1 VFKYLIHIE
10 PLGLLYGSAGRF
22 LSPENLVGRSGMSF
36 PPSSA
41 TVSGMFA
48 AAKKWSDVSKGRDF
62 CIAGPF
68 WAKCDAPQNFYVPT
82 PFHCLVEDD
91 NVTEVM
97 QWEKS
102 CELPYENV
110 EKPMP
115 WDDGVWAVDDRDKGL
130 RLPKNEKFQKG
141 TWMAIGDWEK
151 LQNKELPTV
160 KKEPWKSLPHLHP
173 KLQDDQRRVTTDL
186 ENGSLFLENA
196 VQMEPGTCLVYLA
209 SEPIEPGWYRFGG
222 EGHMVEVR
230 WTEIEENGTL
240 DTLLKASVGSQ
251 FALIT
256 PAVWGS
262 NRLSYRHPQT
272 LKKGD
277 AQRHELK
284 VEDSDLAVEWDVV
297 TMLTERPQAYRY
309 RLGDQKDQKPGQPKR
324 LSRGRYAVS
333 AGTVYVMEKALPSW
347 EKWTEEWFPREGP
360 SLKRWGLGLA
370 LRI

>member
-1 VFKYLIHIE
+1 MFKFLIQIE

-48 AAKKWSDVSKGRDF
+48 AAKGWSDPTKGREF

-68 WAKCDAPQNFYVPT
+68 WATCDEPQNFYVPT
-82 PFHCLVEDD
+82 PMNCLVKDD
-91 NVTEVM
+91 RVVEVM
-97 QWEKS
+97 QWQGK
-102 CELPYENV
+102 CELPYEGA
-110 EKPMP
+110 KPML
-115 WDDGVWAVDDRDKGL
+115 WEDGVWAVDENGL
-130 RLPKNEKFQKG
+130 RSPTNDKFQKG
-141 TWMAIGDWEK
+141 TWIAIGDWEK
-151 LQNKELPTV
+151 LQKKETPTV
-160 KKEPWKSLPHLHP
+160 KKEPWKPLPHLHP
-173 KLQDDQRRVTTDL
+173 KLQEDQRRVTTDL
-186 ENGSLFLENA
+186 ESGSLFLENA
-196 VQMEPGTCLVYLA
+196 MQMEPGTCLVYLA

-230 WTEIEENGTL
+230 CDPIGAPLTR
-240 DTLLKASVGSQ
+240 LLAEPVGSQ

-262 NRLSYRHPQT
+262 NRLSYRQPQT

-277 AQRHELK
+277 VQRHALDM
-284 VEDSDLAVEWDVV
+284 VVDSDLAVEWDVV
-297 TMLTERPQAYRY
+297 TMLTERPQAFRY
-309 RLGDQKDQKPGQPKR
+309 RLGDHEGQKPGQPKR

-333 AGTVYVMEKALPSW
+333 AGTVYVMKNELPPW
-347 EKWTEEWFPREGP
+347 EEWTEEWFPQEGL

>member
-1 VFKYLIHIE
+1 MFKFLIQIE

-48 AAKKWSDVSKGRDF
+48 AAKGWSDPTKGREF

-68 WAKCDAPQNFYVPT
+68 WSTCDQPQNFYVPT
-82 PFHCLVEDD
+82 PMNCLVKDD
-91 NVTEVM
+91 RIVEVM
-97 QWEKS
+97 QWQDK
-102 CELPYENV
+102 CELPCDGAE
-110 EKPMP
+110 PML
-115 WDDGVWAVDDRDKGL
+115 WKDGVWAVDENGL
-130 RLPKNEKFQKG
+130 RSPPNDKFQKG
-141 TWMAIGDWEK
+141 TWIAIGDWEK
-151 LQNKELPTV
+151 LQKKETPTV
-160 KKEPWKSLPHLHP
+160 KKEPWKALPHLHP
-173 KLQDDQRRVTTDL
+173 RLQEDQRRVTTDL

-196 VQMEPGTCLVYLA
+196 MQMEPGTCLVYLA

-230 WTEIEENGTL
+230 CEAIGEPL
-240 DTLLKASVGSQ
+240 MKLLAEPVGRE

-262 NRLSYRHPQT
+262 NRLSGRSPQQLEVT
-272 LKKGD
+272 
-277 AQRHELK
+277 
-284 VEDSDLAVEWDVV
+284 
-297 TMLTERPQAYRY
+297 TMLTERPTAFRY
-309 RLGDQKDQKPGQPKR
+309 RLRDHEGQKPGQPKR

-333 AGTVYVMEKALPSW
+333 AGTVYVMKEELPPW
-347 EKWTEEWFPREGP
+347 EEWSEEWFPKEGP

>member
-1 VFKYLIHIE
+1 MFKFLIQIE

-48 AAKKWSDVSKGRDF
+48 AAKGWSDPTKGREF

-68 WAKCDAPQNFYVPT
+68 WATCDEPQNFYVPA
-82 PFHCLVEDD
+82 PFNCLVKEEK
-91 NVTEVM
+91 VTEVM
-97 QWEKS
+97 QWRENCTLWDEKNPDEKKKS
-102 CELPYENV
+102 DGTENPDYEAIWRSMSW
-110 EKPMP
+110 EK
-115 WDDGVWAVDDRDKGL
+115 GAWAVHHPKSEHPWQ
-130 RLPKNEKFQKG
+130 LPTNDKFQKG
-141 TWMAIGDWEK
+141 TWIAIGDWEK
-151 LQNKELPTV
+151 LQNKGMPTV
-160 KKEPWKSLPHLHP
+160 KKEPWKPLPHLHP

-186 ENGSLFLENA
+186 EGGSLFLENA
-196 VQMEPGTCLVYLA
+196 MQMEPGTCLVYLA
-209 SEPIEPGWYRFGG
+209 SEAIEPGWYRFGG

-230 WTEIEENGTL
+230 CDPIG
-240 DTLLKASVGSQ
+240 DLLTKLLAEPVGSQ

-262 NRLSYRHPQT
+262 NRLSERSPQ
-272 LKKGD
+272 LWSEK
-277 AQRHELK
+277 
-284 VEDSDLAVEWDVV
+284 V
-297 TMLTERPQAYRY
+297 TMLTERPQAFRY
-309 RLGDQKDQKPGQPKR
+309 RFGDHEGQKSGQPKR

-333 AGTVYVMEKALPSW
+333 AGTVYVMTEELPPW
-347 EKWTEEWFPREGP
+347 ADWTEEWFPKEGP